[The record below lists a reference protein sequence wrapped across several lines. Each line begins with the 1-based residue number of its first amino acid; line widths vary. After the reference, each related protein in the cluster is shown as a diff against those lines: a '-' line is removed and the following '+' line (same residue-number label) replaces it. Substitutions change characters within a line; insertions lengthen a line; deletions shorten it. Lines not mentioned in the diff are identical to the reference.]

1 MKPLVWIFCGF
12 LFTAASC
19 ADEQSDARQKVNQI
33 ERELY
38 ADTTG
43 VVDPTKGKEMIEA
56 YMAYVDSFPSDTV
69 VPLYLF
75 KSAEVAQGIGDYWL
89 SVRLFNRVYK
99 NYPSHAKAP
108 EAAFYQGF
116 VLDNY
121 LEQPQLAIKA
131 FEEFIEL
138 YPNHP
143 LVRDA
148 RAMITMIN
156 SGDEFFENIIKQE
169 E

>member
-1 MKPLVWIFCGF
+1 MKRLVWVF
-12 LFTAASC
+12 LGIVLMAASC
-19 ADEQSDARQKVNQI
+19 ADEQSDARKKVDAL
-33 ERELY
+33 EAKLY

-43 VVDPTKGKEMIEA
+43 VIDRAKGKEMIEA
-56 YMAYVDSFPSDTV
+56 YIAYVDSFPNDTI
-69 VPLYLF
+69 VPIYLF

-99 NYPSHAKAP
+99 EYPEHPKAP

-116 VLDNY
+116 VLDTY
-121 LEQPQLAIKA
+121 LKQPNLAIKA

-138 YPNHP
+138 YPNHA

-148 RAMITMIN
+148 RGMIQMIN
-156 SGDEFFENIIKQE
+156 SGDDFFENIIKQE

>member
-1 MKPLVWIFCGF
+1 MKRLIWVFIGLV
-12 LFTAASC
+12 LMVASC
-19 ADEQSDARQKVNQI
+19 ADAQSDARSKVDAL
-33 ERELY
+33 EKELY
-38 ADTTG
+38 ADTSG
-43 VVDPTKGKEMIEA
+43 VIVPEKGKEMIEA
-56 YMAYVDSFPSDTV
+56 YMAYVDSFPSDTL

-99 NYPSHAKAP
+99 EHPDHHKAA

-116 VLDNY
+116 VLDSY
-121 LEQPQLAIKA
+121 LDQPNLAIKA

-148 RAMITMIN
+148 RAMIAMIN
-156 SGDEFFENIIKQE
+156 SGDEFFENLIKE
-169 E
+169 EE